1 MCCVGVNER
10 DNVTALYDAKIQG
23 YDPQLQHYFKEG
35 IMYNNA
41 KKLRELLAGNRIIM
55 APGAY
60 DAWSARL
67 IEKAGFPAVYM
78 TGYGVSA
85 SVLGRPDIG
94 LISFQEM
101 VTAARNIC
109 SCTAVPVIADADNG
123 YGSALNVVR
132 TVREYETVGVA
143 GIQLEDQV
151 MPKRCGHME
160 GKQII
165 PKEDMVAKIRAA
177 VYARRDPDTVIIART
192 DAIAVNG
199 YEDAIDRAIAYKE
212 AGADVIFVEAMQTA
226 EQVQSASERVGAPLM
241 ANMVEHGK
249 TPLDTADRL
258 FEMGFHIA
266 IYPVAPLYA
275 ATKAVST
282 MLNVLKEKEDLIPC
296 MEYEVDFPTFNHM
309 IGLDEL
315 RALEK
320 DFSMQK

>member
-1 MCCVGVNER
+1 MSR
-10 DNVTALYDAKIQG
+10 AK
-23 YDPQLQHYFKEG
+23 E
-35 IMYNNA
+35 
-41 KKLRELLAGNRIIM
+41 LRNLLAGNQIIM

-67 IEKAGFPAVYM
+67 VEMAGFPAVYM

-85 SVLGRPDIG
+85 SVLGQPDIG

-109 SCTAVPVIADADNG
+109 ACTTVPVIADADNG
-123 YGSALNVVR
+123 YGNALNVVR
-132 TVREYETVGVA
+132 TVSEYEAAGVC

-160 GKQII
+160 GKQLIA
-165 PKEDMVAKIRAA
+165 KEEMVAKIKAA
-177 VYARRDPDTVIIART
+177 VYARKNPDTVIIART

-199 YEDAIDRAIAYKE
+199 YEDAIDRAVAYKE
-212 AGADVIFVEAMQTA
+212 AGADVIFVEALQTK
-226 EQVQSASERVGAPLM
+226 EQVESASARVGAPLM

-249 TPLDTADRL
+249 TPLDTAENL
-258 FEMGFHIA
+258 YSMGFKIA

-275 ATKAVST
+275 ATKSVLD
-282 MLNVLKEKEDLIPC
+282 MLKVLKEKEDLVPC
-296 MEYEVDFPTFNHM
+296 MEYEVDFPTFNRM
-309 IGLDEL
+309 IGLDTL

-320 DFSMQK
+320 GFSCE